1 MANSGA
7 TFNRMMR
14 ELLTGCLHTDSY
26 VDDIL
31 GHTITRDIHI
41 KMLQEL
47 FTRIR
52 DAGLTVKPSK
62 CFIGF
67 SNIGFTGHVV
77 GKGLVQMEEDKITK
91 IKEAISQTTIL
102 RLPDFSR
109 PFNTA
114 V

>member
-1 MANSGA
+1 MLM
-7 TFNRMMR
+7 TF
-14 ELLTGCLHTDSY
+14 L
-26 VDDIL
+26 DIL
-31 GHTITRDIHI
+31 SQGIYTSRCF
-41 KMLQEL
+41 KSYLQG
-47 FTRIR
+47 FR